1 MGRLHAHL
9 IPDTT
14 CKNGAPS
21 GASFFEKE
29 RAELKNWEAELPAGY
44 REAFVIDAK
53 NDKKLLLW
61 MNLIVIVVMAVFIAA
76 GFAWLRPFEHFE
88 SFSIGAMLWF
98 LAAMIAYV
106 VLHEL
111 VHGAAY
117 KALTGQKLT
126 FGLTLTVAFCGV
138 PEIYVYRKASLIA
151 VLAPFVVFTVVFLLA
166 LAILPGAWPKFLC
179 LLLLGLHVGGC
190 VGDLYNTALYL
201 TRFRDPRTLTRDT
214 GPIQTFYIPDD
225 M

>member
-1 MGRLHAHL
+1 M
-9 IPDTT
+9 
-14 CKNGAPS
+14 
-21 GASFFEKE
+21 
-29 RAELKNWEAELPAGY
+29 KNWEAELPAGY

-61 MNLIVIVVMAVFIAA
+61 MNLIVFAVVALFMAAA
-76 GFAWLRPFEHFE
+76 IAWLHPFEHLE
-88 SFSIGAMLWF
+88 SFSIGEILWF
-98 LAAMIAYV
+98 LAAMIAYI

-138 PEIYVYRKASLIA
+138 PEIYVYRRASLIA
-151 VLAPFVVFTVVFLLA
+151 VLAPFVVFTVVFLIALA
-166 LAILPGAWPKFLC
+166 LLDGAWPKYYC
-179 LLLLGLHVGGC
+179 MILLGLHIGGC
-190 VGDLYNTALYL
+190 IGDLYNTWMYL

-214 GPIQTFYIPDD
+214 GPVQTFYIPDD
-225 M
+225 V